1 MNQRCSVHGFDEEN
15 LAKPAISSRVLDCFA
30 HVQIGSPEESAWRLE
45 PTKSG
50 GFLGGFPNKVRVP
63 MGPR

>member
-30 HVQIGSPEESAWRLE
+30 HVQIGSPVAGARGVEADEI
-45 PTKSG
+45 G
-50 GFLGGFPNKVRVP
+50 GIFGEFSR
-63 MGPR
+63 